1 MLFEDYYRDTC
12 NITKEDMIAFLE
24 NNSAYSLKPGIA
36 ETKTKAKI
44 IVGSKEQLSIR
55 RSGNLLNRLIP
66 DSPIEIL
73 HGYRHGDLSLNHP
86 EQYAMLLKERLYS
99 QKADATHL

>member
-1 MLFEDYYRDTC
+1 M
-12 NITKEDMIAFLE
+12 NIIRLT
-24 NNSAYSLKPGIA
+24 SLVINMELKKHMK
-36 ETKTKAKI
+36 TKTKTKTKI
-44 IVGSKEQLSIR
+44 IVGSKEQLSVR
-55 RSGNLLNRLIP
+55 TSGNLLNRLIP
-66 DSPIEIL
+66 DSTIEIL